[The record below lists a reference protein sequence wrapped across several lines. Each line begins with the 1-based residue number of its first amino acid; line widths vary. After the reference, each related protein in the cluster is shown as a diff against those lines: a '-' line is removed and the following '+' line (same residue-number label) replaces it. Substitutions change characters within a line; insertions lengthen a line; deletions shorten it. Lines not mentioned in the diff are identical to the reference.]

1 MICVH
6 RCIISIMINIV
17 TIITIIIVII
27 KIDVC
32 NVSDDIRYH
41 RCIARQRLEQR
52 VCMV

>member
-1 MICVH
+1 
-6 RCIISIMINIV
+6 MINIV
-17 TIITIIIVII
+17 TIITIIIVIIIIVII